1 MAIGIPISTEGRLA
15 CLRFQGGMLVPLQDA
30 AGCGCCLKVLLSEW
44 RVRFGARMLVLLA
57 AGCCCLEVLL
67 SVVCAVW
74 CGHAGAAARC
84 CLRVLLSDWCVRF
97 GAGMLVPLQGAA

>member
-1 MAIGIPISTEGRLA
+1 MAIGILISTEGRLA

-57 AGCCCLEVLL
+57 AGCRCLEVLL
-67 SVVCAVW
+67 SVVCA
-74 CGHAGAAARC
+74 
-84 CLRVLLSDWCVRF
+84 VLLSDWCVRF

>member
-1 MAIGIPISTEGRLA
+1 MAIGILISTEGRLA

-30 AGCGCCLKVLLSEW
+30 AGCRCCLKVLLSEW

-67 SVVCAVW
+67 SVVCAV
-74 CGHAGAAARC
+74 
-84 CLRVLLSDWCVRF
+84 LLSDWCVRF

>member
-1 MAIGIPISTEGRLA
+1 MAIGILISTEERLA

-67 SVVCAVW
+67 SVVRA
-74 CGHAGAAARC
+74 
-84 CLRVLLSDWCVRF
+84 VLLSDWCVRF